1 MSSTV
6 QPEPPSGGSGPPSTP
21 TITDRV
27 RAQLPIIAPA
37 NAEEIAGALDIKA
50 STASKILTNLY
61 RAGEVEPMPKKRKAD
76 PARWRPV
83 PPDRQADVAGIAQ
96 NQYRR
101 NLFATIKNLPIP
113 LQGTVVDQVLAAS
126 IGTEQAE
133 KRGLCDEMKGGFV
146 ELYKAFGVLLDDRGD
161 WLDGTALDEF
171 GYEEGVETRG
181 ALGAGV
187 GVDDGDIWDADVV
200 VEVVEAD
207 DDADADDNGDGRR
220 RRSTGA
226 P

>member
-133 KRGLCDEMKGGFV
+133 K
-146 ELYKAFGVLLDDRGD
+146 LLSEKCPEVAHTGPCECPTTNIYVQRHRKRSDAAKR
-161 WLDGTALDEF
+161 
-171 GYEEGVETRG
+171 TRR
-181 ALGAGV
+181 
-187 GVDDGDIWDADVV
+187 
-200 VEVVEAD
+200 EAT
-207 DDADADDNGDGRR
+207 RR
-220 RRSTGA
+220 RVEQKKLAEEYKRAQKEDPGRMQFLTDKGFA
-226 P
+226 